1 MKMQEKTFTHGC
13 FITLE
18 GIEGA
23 GKSSL
28 VEALCQL
35 CKERGLSAVSVREPG
50 GTAIAEQIR
59 SILKTKQEEKLTSE
73 AELLLMY
80 AARAQLVNTVIRPA
94 LAQGK
99 VVICDR
105 HDLSTRAYQGGGR
118 GFSLET
124 IAKVRSVALGDFK
137 PDLTLLI
144 DVPPELGLKRAALRE
159 ALTGV
164 EVNDRFE
171 SEKLSFFERVRSEY
185 LKAYHEDSKVYA
197 RSMLLID
204 GTMSMSE
211 VRELALNAV
220 RELLDRRLSFLEGG
234 RA

>member
-1 MKMQEKTFTHGC
+1 MKMQEKTFTDGL

-28 VEALCQL
+28 VAVLEQL
-35 CKERGLSAVSVREPG
+35 CSQRGYSVVTVREPG

-59 SILKTKQEEKLTSE
+59 AILKTKQAETLTSE

-99 VVICDR
+99 VVISDR

-118 GFSLET
+118 GFSLDI
-124 IAKVRSVALGDFK
+124 IARVRSVALGDFK

-171 SEKLSFFERVRSEY
+171 SEKLSFFERVRAEY
-185 LKAYHEDSKVYA
+185 LKAYREDPETYA
-197 RSMLLID
+197 RAMTLLD
-204 GTMSMSE
+204 GTQSMPVVQE
-211 VRELALNAV
+211 QALQAL
-220 RELLDRRLSFLEGG
+220 RELLDKSQVTGD